1 MKILFVSSLYHPNR
15 VGGAEKVVR
24 LLAEDLHRQGHETVV
39 AATQEGPGDA
49 TYELDGVRV
58 HAIGLKNI
66 YWPWSH
72 ARRPPAATA
81 VWHGI
86 NRHNPW
92 MARAVGRIIDLEKPD
107 VVNTHNLT
115 GFSCAAWSAVKAR
128 SLPLVHTL
136 HDYSLI
142 CPKATMFKAGRNCT
156 GQCTACR
163 MFTSPGKRLS
173 TIVDHVVGVS
183 RFTLDRHLEAGY
195 FRGVRDARV
204 IHNGLPGAPRPAAPR
219 DQGSRPLRLGYVGQL
234 TPPKGVDQLV
244 RQMGAWDASQCE
256 LLVAGKGSAAF
267 EANLRAHAPGNVRF
281 VGFVD
286 PDEVYRDIDVL
297 VVPSLWEDPLPT
309 SVLEAAMH
317 GVPAIVSRR
326 GGLPETVLAGRTGLV
341 YEPLEPKGLRRAI
354 GLLLSNRGF
363 LDTMRSHVLER
374 ARYFQLDRMRSEYL
388 AVMTQALAAP
398 AAGAPSR
405 LAPL

>member
-1 MKILFVSSLYHPNR
+1 MKILFVNSLYHPNR

-24 LLAEDLHRQGHETVV
+24 ILAEDLLRQGHETVV
-39 AATQEGPGDA
+39 AATQEGSGDA

-72 ARRPPAATA
+72 VKRPPAATA

-92 MARAVGRIIDLEKPD
+92 MARALGRIIDLEKPD
-107 VVNTHNLT
+107 LVNTHNLT
-115 GFSCAAWSAVKAR
+115 GFSCTAWSAVKAR

-142 CPKATMFKAGRNCT
+142 CPKATMFKADRNCA
-156 GQCTACR
+156 GQCTACS

-173 TIVDHVVGVS
+173 TIADHVVGVS
-183 RFTLDRHLEAGY
+183 RFTLERHLGAGY

-204 IHNGLPGAPRPAAPR
+204 IHNGLPGAPRRAAPR

-234 TPPKGVDQLV
+234 TPPKGVEQLV

-256 LLVAGKGSAAF
+256 LLVAGKGSAEF
-267 EANLRAHAPGNVRF
+267 EANLREHAPGNVRF
-281 VGFVD
+281 LGFVD
-286 PDEVYRDIDVL
+286 PDEVYRDIDAL

-309 SVLEAAMH
+309 SVLEASMH
-317 GVPAIVSRR
+317 GVPAIVTRR

-341 YEPLEPKGLRRAI
+341 YEPSEPNGLRRAI
-354 GLLLSNRGF
+354 EVLLSDRGF
-363 LDTMRSHVLER
+363 LDAMRSHVLER
-374 ARYFQLDRMRSEYL
+374 ARHFQLDRMRSDYL
-388 AVMTQALAAP
+388 AVMTQALAAH
-398 AAGAPSR
+398 ATGAPSR
-405 LAPL
+405 VAPL